1 MIFIFL
7 SLIFSTFLFSQNLY
21 CPQQI
26 SVHNR
31 SIYNIGDTLSIE
43 DQNIE
48 FPICNNLIDSPYGDI
63 FSFSDLNGELNGGDH
78 KVTLISMNA
87 TW

>member
-7 SLIFSTFLFSQNLY
+7 SLFFSTFLFSQNLY
-21 CPQQI
+21 CPQQ
-26 SVHNR
+26 SLVNNR
-31 SIYNIGDTLSIE
+31 SIYNIGDTLSAE

-48 FPICNNLIDSPYGDI
+48 FPICNNIVNSPYGDT
-63 FSFSDLNGELNGGDH
+63 FSFSDLNGELNGGNH

>member
-7 SLIFSTFLFSQNLY
+7 FFIFSISLFPQNSY
-21 CPQQI
+21 C
-26 SVHNR
+26 HHYNLFNNR
-31 SIYNIGDTLSIE
+31 SIYNIGDTLSVE

-48 FPICNNLIDSPYGDI
+48 FPICNNLIDSPYGDT